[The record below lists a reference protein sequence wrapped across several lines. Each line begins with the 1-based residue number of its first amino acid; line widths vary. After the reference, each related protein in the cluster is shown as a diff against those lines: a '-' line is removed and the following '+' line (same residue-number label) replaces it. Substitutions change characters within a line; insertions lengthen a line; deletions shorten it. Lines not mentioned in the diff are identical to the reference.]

1 MARLESQMEDMM
13 GYPTGGD
20 PSIIDPTTGKPYDD
34 SSRMRQQAEITRQ
47 ADAMEEFQNDENKV
61 KLPKLLEEKI
71 TPLFNKPEIK
81 FSAQD
86 LEKQYK
92 DYNPEFGKANEL
104 DKYGMKRYVADR
116 SSFLAEPKL
125 NTYNTSLIDT
135 IIDAG
140 FLLRNEA
147 QGVTNEKSLL
157 SNFNKIKD
165 KDAVIGF
172 LKEALGPGPYGKGF
186 DINKASWCAAFVNHI
201 LGIAGF
207 DQLKYGEN
215 KSEESYN
222 KTRANAYLK
231 YGTPVDSLEDAKE
244 GDIIIWDL
252 KPNNSD
258 DGTHV
263 TFYAGDRYGKQGIGD
278 SVDIVG
284 GNHGIGKVSLKG
296 AGSKDVYVKKN
307 IRGIVRVTKNNI
319 TQDFVNELAD
329 IDPIFK
335 PFTELNKKGNPV
347 PLVSL
352 RPQLRPKKLNEGGSV
367 TSPYKRSHHSV
378 MPADDYYDM
387 QARQDE
393 DKQTE
398 EAFVEPTVPF
408 FERPM
413 DSDDS
418 DRIVGQDDAGNLV
431 RQTALGNTY
440 TVSRNPDQRT
450 TRTKVTDAA
459 DAFLE
464 NPRLPTKDEVVG
476 AGKAALEGAVDVVST
491 PKRLLTGEQSPTETQ
506 MGDVF
511 DVSVGTGI
519 IGATQKLPENALG
532 MFMGRYAKNLPEGDI
547 KDAFQAD
554 MIGQDTGTLNELG
567 ELVPTDFGNPEDQD
581 LGTLIGM
588 VQNGADLPKT
598 KQAILDAGW
607 SEGKDGKYRWELSDK
622 DAKVDTSKFTML
634 SQADILSAINA
645 PLANVN
651 YSELG
656 DVLDHPKLY
665 ENYPDLKTMPVFVD
679 TDLTGTTT
687 SGYFNISEGYLAVAQ
702 DQLNNPKELK
712 RTLLHEVMHKIQQ
725 KEDFDSGTN
734 SLSDEVRLIYD
745 SRANAPEA
753 KAAWA
758 KYDQDIANYDFNHMP
773 KSLDLFINVIKFS
786 KDNNLNYGNPPFIED
801 VKSKI
806 AETVRAAS
814 IARDA
819 RRDLGPNSSEY
830 KRLLQFAINTSTGN
844 TLTVMRRFSR
854 LMEANERGA
863 MGPRSKRIA
872 QDYRDTF
879 KDLPILEDGSL
890 MFNSQNIGTQLLGLE
905 QPLLPDYINP
915 NATPTQIS
923 ADKQLIYRSKSGEVE
938 AANVEYRMD
947 LDDAQRSENLPKE
960 TEFGATGFD
969 RDEQWVVTRALPNT
983 YAQGG
988 LTSMNDQTQRAFAL
1002 GGEAETVDPVSGNDV
1017 PPGSL
1022 PEEVRDDID
1031 AKLSEG
1037 EYVVPADV
1045 VRFFGVKFFEDL
1057 RTEAKMGLQ
1066 QMDADGRIGGEPVQ
1080 EQPQRQDDSMDV
1092 AKLKAALSESGMY
1105 AGGLTD
1111 GDSLDN
1117 FIDDASRDPMV
1128 NGRMRAGG
1136 ASVKMAVGG
1145 LAPTG
1150 TYGDVTKVDSIIK
1163 QLMTAANNDP
1173 NLMQKLSDKGIM
1185 VNKTGADKKS
1195 AEMQQ
1200 ANKPQEP
1207 LKADEGT
1214 LVSSDPFDLEKYD
1227 TLGGSLFD
1235 AAGIEDPLEA
1245 IEETFLDSKGVIE
1258 QIVLIGPDGM
1268 EIPVAWNSAMPIPKG
1283 FTKKATNEYGDIK
1296 PVASAA
1302 PVNNS
1307 LVRRK
1312 TEDGSDNGGGGGGPT
1327 STATDPFN
1335 YRKESIEALADKY
1348 NSTRK
1353 FSNAGAII
1361 GFIAGP
1367 IGTVIGIAAKAN
1379 HEIVKR
1385 RIEIEID
1392 TRVKEGKITSKDFGT
1407 EKKPSDLK
1415 VLFDAVSTKLPASK
1429 YEAFEK
1435 EAELSSL
1442 NPGAMLEKGKRGL
1455 FGVAK
1460 DQTGVFD
1467 KFLDEFAQKGV
1478 QNAADKIAEEVL
1490 NKTDGIPI
1498 ISDRS
1503 STKPKLKGIEKIN
1516 ALKAARDFA
1525 TTKRLEKER
1534 EIEAAREAA
1543 RKAAQIAK
1551 GNITKDDSGGGG
1563 FLDVTNSPPASA
1575 PPDKGGF
1582 SGDSSSGGS
1591 SSGGSSSG
1599 SNLSTA
1605 RSKNEAAG
1613 GYTGGGKYGGFESG
1627 GLVSAP
1633 AAKQKKRKT
1642 QRRKGLGTRP

>member
-47 ADAMEEFQNDENKV
+47 ADAMEAFQPVELPEYLKTKV
-61 KLPKLLEEKI
+61 EEKQSSPASEVSTDKLKTGYDALVIPKKPLKRDSKGRPLESLRPKLRPTEDFG
-71 TPLFNKPEIK
+71 PSFNFKSPIDK
-81 FSAQD
+81 TI
-86 LEKQYK
+86 
-92 DYNPEFGKANEL
+92 EL
-104 DKYGMKRYVADR
+104 NY
-116 SSFLAEPKL
+116 
-125 NTYNTSLIDT
+125 
-135 IIDAG
+135 
-140 FLLRNEA
+140 LLRDPKAKTKSKEIVSGLSEKTEEGERA
-147 QGVTNEKSLL
+147 VQGFYDSVAKGQGL
-157 SNFNKIKD
+157 SATEN
-165 KDAVIGF
+165 A
-172 LKEALGPGPYGKGF
+172 
-186 DINKASWCAAFVNHI
+186 WCAAFVHYI
-201 LGIAGF
+201 LTELGA
-207 DQLKYGEN
+207 DTLKGMGGQRARKYIDYG
-215 KSEESYN
+215 S
-222 KTRANAYLK
+222 
-231 YGTPVDSLEDAKE
+231 PVKIKDAQE
-244 GDIIIWDL
+244 GDIVIFDW
-252 KPNNSD
+252 NG
-258 DGTHV
+258 DGRGQHV
-263 TFYAGDRYGKQGIGD
+263 AFYAGTRITDQDNPNKI
-278 SVDIVG
+278 SVVG
-284 GNHGIGKVSLKG
+284 GNQNDKVTLMTRDMSQVLGIRRITKDNINVKL
-296 AGSKDVYVKKN
+296 SKDLA
-307 IRGIVRVTKNNI
+307 KNN
-319 TQDFVNELAD
+319 
-329 IDPIFK
+329 PIFK
-335 PFTELNKKGNPV
+335 LFVPAEVPAKDIKLKQGPRISNTEQADPFSVIPA
-347 PLVSL
+347 
-352 RPQLRPKKLNEGGSV
+352 RYAEGGSV
-367 TSPYKRSHHSV
+367 TNLER
-378 MPADDYYDM
+378 
-387 QARQDE
+387 E
-393 DKQTE
+393 TE
-398 EAFVEPTVPF
+398 EALGLPPRAKYTSTAVQDTADLLDKEIAEAKSAGISQEPPTASDIANTVIDF
-408 FERPM
+408 
-413 DSDDS
+413 
-418 DRIVGQDDAGNLV
+418 
-431 RQTALGNTY
+431 
-440 TVSRNPDQRT
+440 
-450 TRTKVTDAA
+450 
-459 DAFLE
+459 
-464 NPRLPTKDEVVG
+464 
-476 AGKAALEGAVDVVST
+476 T
-491 PKRLLTGEQSPTETQ
+491 P
-506 MGDVF
+506 V
-511 DVSVGTGI
+511 I
-519 IGATQKLPENALG
+519 
-532 MFMGRYAKNLPEGDI
+532 GDI
-547 KDAFQAD
+547 KGGVEGAEVIFE
-554 MIGQDTGTLNELG
+554 ELG
-567 ELVPTDFGNPEDQD
+567 KDDPNFLLIGVVGGAGVVGLIPGVGDAAQKLIMQGARRFKKTELNPEVMEILTPKDQETVEILTKNTLPTPETDGERLADEVATMLREGKAGD
-581 LGTLIGM
+581 LTDEMLETAGNDFHTRLTQNYIDGNVGM
-588 VQNGADLPKT
+588 DLPMDWESTMARAADQGLTETRYHGSNVKDIPFFKGQGAKRQT
-598 KQAILDAGW
+598 GMFNTGDPFKAF
-607 SEGKDGKYRWELSDK
+607 SYEGKNGETYSLLMRPLPEDTP
-622 DAKVDTSKFTML
+622 KVDVEGANWSNLDEPSMNYNKNNLSPDVRQGPRMDRQAQPLDEYLQEQTGNLTSDMFMRK
-634 SQADILSAINA
+634 A
-645 PLANVN
+645 
-651 YSELG
+651 SELG
-656 DVLDHPKLY
+656 YPGATI
-665 ENYPDLKTMPVFVD
+665 ENVVD
-679 TDLTGTTT
+679 RGPSTPTRFSKEEGIKARNLASQPSETQARTDTTGIRSIGARFDPRLTGLK
-687 SGYFNISEGYLAVAQ
+687 NI
-702 DQLNNPKELK
+702 N
-712 RTLLHEVMHKIQQ
+712 M
-725 KEDFDSGTN
+725 
-734 SLSDEVRLIYD
+734 
-745 SRANAPEA
+745 
-753 KAAWA
+753 
-758 KYDQDIANYDFNHMP
+758 
-773 KSLDLFINVIKFS
+773 
-786 KDNNLNYGNPPFIED
+786 
-801 VKSKI
+801 
-806 AETVRAAS
+806 
-814 IARDA
+814 
-819 RRDLGPNSSEY
+819 
-830 KRLLQFAINTSTGN
+830 
-844 TLTVMRRFSR
+844 
-854 LMEANERGA
+854 
-863 MGPRSKRIA
+863 
-872 QDYRDTF
+872 
-879 KDLPILEDGSL
+879 
-890 MFNSQNIGTQLLGLE
+890 
-905 QPLLPDYINP
+905 
-915 NATPTQIS
+915 
-923 ADKQLIYRSKSGEVE
+923 
-938 AANVEYRMD
+938 
-947 LDDAQRSENLPKE
+947 
-960 TEFGATGFD
+960 
-969 RDEQWVVTRALPNT
+969 
-983 YAQGG
+983 AQGG
-988 LTSMNDQTQRAFAL
+988 LTSMNDQTQMAFAL

-1407 EKKPSDLK
+1407 EKEPSDLK
-1415 VLFDAVSTKLPASK
+1415 VLFEAVSTKLPAAK
-1429 YEAFEK
+1429 YRAFEK

-1490 NKTDGIPI
+1490 NKTDGITT
-1498 ISDRS
+1498 ISTS
-1503 STKPKLKGIEKIN
+1503 SNTEPKLKGNEKIN
-1516 ALKAARDFA
+1516 ALKTAAGNTRI
-1525 TTKRLEKER
+1525 TQKRPTGGGGDNGGGSSGGGGSSR
-1534 EIEAAREAA
+1534 PDTSAGDYGDNSGPGR
-1543 RKAAQIAK
+1543 R
-1551 GNITKDDSGGGG
+1551 DSGGGSTVG
-1563 FLDVTNSPPASA
+1563 VNTSAGNYGDDGGPGGNTGRDDVMSGGGYSA
-1575 PPDKGGF
+1575 PQEDYDSSGPFNKGGLINKPKKK
-1582 SGDSSSGGS
+1582 SYA
-1591 SSGGSSSG
+1591 
-1599 SNLSTA
+1599 N
-1605 RSKNEAAG
+1605 G
-1613 GYTGGGKYGGFESG
+1613 GYVTANE
-1627 GLVSAP
+1627 P
-1633 AAKQKKRKT
+1633 AKKKKK
-1642 QRRKGLGTRP
+1642 RKGLGTRP